1 MALVA
6 MATDHGGRRAE
17 STGDAGS
24 PIGGRPSGPLME
36 DRRRAC
42 KGNSVPVEE
51 RVVGDASVGV
61 SRGADSVVSDC
72 CNMYYSQVL
81 RPVALYSIA
90 LRTANP
96 TVLLVRCW
104 WMDLW

>member
-17 STGDAGS
+17 SIGDA
-24 PIGGRPSGPLME
+24 GPLME
-36 DRRRAC
+36 DRRRMR

-51 RVVGDASVGV
+51 QVVGDASASV

-72 CNMYYSQVL
+72 CNMY
-81 RPVALYSIA
+81 
-90 LRTANP
+90 
-96 TVLLVRCW
+96 
-104 WMDLW
+104 